1 MVQKARYVASG
12 QKMYKERATVGV
24 VVVGKGSQ
32 RKHTAN
38 GKKKSGCLG
47 RGSVVMTG
55 ARVFKKQVC
64 ELKEALQRAKEDCN
78 GPYISHASDRAAR
91 ANEPGGAVSRGQ

>member
-64 ELKEALQRAKEDCN
+64 ESQRRRCR
-78 GPYISHASDRAAR
+78 GPRKTATGRTFPMPLIVQHEQMSQ
-91 ANEPGGAVSRGQ
+91 GGL